1 MGREQATPMIRRVR
15 NTFDWEYMVR
25 CLMAAALL
33 YVVGTAVLHA
43 GGRGG
48 GASRAV
54 VGQAVR

>member
-1 MGREQATPMIRRVR
+1 MIRRVR